1 MRLSAGKI
9 WERAARSTA
18 AHPRTPPEAIAFPGP
33 WRIPAS
39 FGVDDIRS
47 TYLPKAFP
55 NFKIEGRSLGSA
67 LLLEFLLHY
76 LTRPP
81 YHIHVREALYLDN
94 GWTCSDRK
102 KYSLVPQHKGV
113 SACSDHYSISTVM
126 LSVPCR
132 SNSPRYSSIRLMTS
146 S

>member
-1 MRLSAGKI
+1 M
-9 WERAARSTA
+9 EN
-18 AHPRTPPEAIAFPGP
+18 PGF
-33 WRIPAS
+33 I
-39 FGVDDIRS
+39 GVDDIRS
-47 TYLPKAFP
+47 TYLPKGFSQ
-55 NFKIEGRSLGSA
+55 FKIEGRSLGSA

-76 LTRPP
+76 LTRPHTTFMSGRP
-81 YHIHVREALYLDN
+81 CIWIM